1 MTPLHGGEI
10 TELPQAYGFKPIRTA
25 AMNRIFSLARFAL
38 FFVASSLLQAAPDID
53 PSVWLECQCFVKDSP
68 MIVKNP
74 GK

>member
-1 MTPLHGGEI
+1 
-10 TELPQAYGFKPIRTA
+10 
-25 AMNRIFSLARFAL
+25 MNRIFSLARFAL

-53 PSVWLECQCFVKDSP
+53 PSVWLECQFFVIDSS